1 MEVIGI
7 IKVIDCFYIYLCK
20 KEKSMDRA
28 LSWSAI
34 SALITFAIQQVVKTV
49 LDIIKSRSEIVFSKL
64 HQERAE
70 VVKQLFQKL
79 TILQQTLIDLTSMA
93 QIADKS
99 ESKEDIQKRLNK
111 QFNQAYIEALN
122 LFSLNRIF
130 LSHNLCD
137 KINGLLSEIR
147 VAALDYEDS
156 CSTIEGGI
164 KCNSKEL
171 IANGTKEKRQIRELV
186 RNELSDLLNELE
198 AEFRKLLGVKN
209 KK

>member
-1 MEVIGI
+1 
-7 IKVIDCFYIYLCK
+7 
-20 KEKSMDRA
+20 MDRV
-28 LSWSAI
+28 LLGSAI
-34 SALITFAIQQVVKTV
+34 GALITFAIQQVVKTV

-130 LSHNLCD
+130 LSQICAIKLMVYYL
-137 KINGLLSEIR
+137 KSGWLL
-147 VAALDYEDS
+147 
-156 CSTIEGGI
+156 
-164 KCNSKEL
+164 
-171 IANGTKEKRQIRELV
+171 
-186 RNELSDLLNELE
+186 
-198 AEFRKLLGVKN
+198 
-209 KK
+209 